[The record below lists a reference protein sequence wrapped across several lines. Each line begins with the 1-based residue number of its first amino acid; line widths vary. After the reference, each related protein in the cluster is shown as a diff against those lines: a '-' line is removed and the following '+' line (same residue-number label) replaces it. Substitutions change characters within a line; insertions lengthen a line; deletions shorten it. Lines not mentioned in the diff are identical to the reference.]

1 MENHE
6 SWLIKPLKPEDVE
19 IWFNVN
25 NIIPE
30 KMELYSDFC
39 VSLLLLMNKT
49 YLGFED
55 NTATKITITKEDNI
69 NHFDWCWYKTVS
81 NFKRENIVFEIKG
94 EHYDYFLSFFED
106 IFYKQENSQIREGLI
121 DFFLELFDLGKP
133 FTKADIELLTDL
145 YKTMEKNMMNT

>member
-39 VSLLLLMNKT
+39 VSLLSLMNKT

-55 NTATKITITKEDNI
+55 NNETKITITKEDNL
-69 NHFDWCWYKTVS
+69 NHFDWCWNKTLS
-81 NFKRENIVFEIKG
+81 NFRKENILFETKG

-106 IFYKQENSQIREGLI
+106 IFYKQENSQIREGLV
-121 DFFLELFDLGKP
+121 DFFLELFDLVKP
-133 FTKADIELLTDL
+133 YTKADIELLTDL
-145 YKTMEKNMMNT
+145 YKTMEKNMMNS

>member
-30 KMELYSDFC
+30 KMELYNDFC
-39 VSLLLLMNKT
+39 VSLLSLMNKT

-55 NTATKITITKEDNI
+55 NNETKITITKEDNL
-69 NHFDWCWYKTVS
+69 NHFDWCWNKTLS
-81 NFKRENIVFEIKG
+81 NFRKENILFETKG

-106 IFYKQENSQIREGLI
+106 IFYKQENSQIREGLV
-121 DFFLELFDLGKP
+121 DFFLELFDLVKP
-133 FTKADIELLTDL
+133 YTKADIELLTDL
-145 YKTMEKNMMNT
+145 YKTMEKNMMNS